1 MRVVLLFVCLS
12 AVAFATDPTDV
23 YPAGKVPPD
32 SRLSELRTLNSYFPF
47 HKVETKEEWQTR
59 QAEIRRRL
67 LVSQG
72 LWPEPTK
79 APLNAVIHSTVRF
92 GDYTVDCVYFE
103 SIPGH
108 YVTGSLYR
116 PRGQGPFPAVLCP
129 HGHWRD
135 ARFYDAGEEAAQKLI
150 DSGGEE
156 LMSAARNHIQA
167 RCVQLARMGC
177 VAFFY
182 DMTGNCDSIQLPHR
196 PDSSDHLDTAQDWG
210 FMGVQAELRLQNMM
224 GLQTWNSVRSIDFL
238 ASLPEVDPER
248 IGVTGAS
255 GGGTQSMIIAAID
268 DQIAAAMPC
277 VMVSTAMQGGCSCE
291 NAALMRIGMGNVDIA
306 AAVAPR
312 PLGLTAADDWTKELQ
327 TKGYPDLKN
336 LYDMLGHEDRL
347 TAAFHIQFP
356 HNYNLVNRRH
366 MYEFFNRH
374 FGLGHKTPFQEQD
387 FVRHSRRTLSVWN
400 EDHPAPSGNRVGDP
414 HEIRILQLATMDAEE
429 KISELVPADQA
440 GVTEWQ
446 RVVGGAWETILGR
459 RIEQVGDVRFS
470 IAKRD
475 RVNDVELQAGTITRG
490 VELVPTVVLRKLDT
504 PQKAAVVW
512 ITDTGKAAVLKG
524 DGFDPSVRAALDEG
538 LTVIAADLSGQGEFL
553 ADGKPLTSQRM
564 DAQRGGGQTWHR
576 FAGYTYGYNHP
587 LFVLRTHDILTVL
600 QFAGSQAQDVH
611 LKGFGSVAGPL
622 VLAARSQAGDAV
634 RETVVD
640 VGDFEF
646 GRLKRKD
653 DPMFVPGAVRYLGVD
668 GLASVCVPH
677 KVTVINAD
685 VSTAHRVYRAAGTA
699 DQLTTANR

>member
-1 MRVVLLFVCLS
+1 MQIALSILCLS
-12 AVAFATDPTDV
+12 VFAFAADPTDI
-23 YPAGKVPPD
+23 YPAGEVPAD

-47 HKVETKEEWQTR
+47 QEIAGREEWEAR
-59 QAEIRRRL
+59 RADIKRRL

-79 APLNAVIHSTVRF
+79 APLNAVLHSTVKSA
-92 GDYTVDCVYFE
+92 DYTIDCVYFE

-116 PRGQGPFPAVLCP
+116 PRGKGPFPAVLCP

-135 ARFYDAGEEAAQKLI
+135 ARFYDAGEEEAEKLI
-150 DSGGEE
+150 ESGGEE

-177 VAFFY
+177 IAFFY

-196 PDSSDHLDTAQDWG
+196 PSNSDHLDTAQDWG

-238 ASLPEVDPER
+238 ESLPDVDPTR

-268 DQIAAAMPC
+268 DRIAAAMPC
-277 VMVSTAMQGGCSCE
+277 VMVSTGMQGGCSCE

-327 TKGYPDLKN
+327 TKGYPDLKK
-336 LYDMLGHEDRL
+336 LYDMLGHQDRL

-356 HNYNLVNRRH
+356 HNYNLVNRKH

-374 FGLGHKTPFQEQD
+374 FQLGHQAPFEEQD
-387 FVRHSRRTLSVWN
+387 FARLSRQKLSVWN
-400 EDHPAPSGNRVGDP
+400 TDHPAPSGRQVGDP

-429 KISELVPADQA
+429 KISELIPGDQG
-440 GVTEWQ
+440 GVAEWR
-446 RVVGGAWETILGR
+446 RVVGGAWSTILGR
-459 RIEQVGDVRFS
+459 RLEDVGDVQFS
-470 IAKRD
+470 IAKRV
-475 RVNDVELQAGTITRG
+475 RVNDVELQAGTIARDA
-490 VELVPTVVLRKLDT
+490 ELVPVIVLRKADA

-512 ITDTGKAAVLKG
+512 ITDSGKAAVLQ
-524 DGFDPSVRAALDEG
+524 DGEFDSSVRAALDEG

-553 ADGKPLTSQRM
+553 TDGKPLTTQRM
-564 DAQRGGGQTWHR
+564 DAQRGGGQTWQR

-587 LFVLRTHDILTVL
+587 LFVLRTHDILTVIK
-600 QFAGSQAQDVH
+600 FARTQAQDVD
-611 LKGFGSVAGPL
+611 LKGFGAVAGPL

-640 VGDFEF
+640 SGGFKF
-646 GRLKRKD
+646 NRLKRKD
-653 DPMFVPGAVRYLGVD
+653 DPMFVPGAVRYLGLD
-668 GLASVCVPH
+668 GLASLCVPH
-677 KVTVINAD
+677 RVTVINTE
-685 VSTAHRVYRAAGTA
+685 VSTAERVYRAAGRA
-699 DQLTTANR
+699 GRLTVVNR